1 MCCLYLLHFLVS
13 LLKENWML
21 VTQSCWFF
29 PSHCK
34 SKIYLIS
41 KTIKIS
47 KHFSCFSAIIFPIFL
62 VITCQSPTPNLQTTN
77 ILRFQ
82 VTCLLYILLEIYI
95 QTYIYI
101 YIYNQINLFTILMV
115 SLYTIKNFVLGLKEV
130 LLFRFLLKKKSFI
143 LTHVSHS
150 LITFPSF
157 PPTPKWNISMN
168 LGSSFSRVF
177 YTFTI

>member
-1 MCCLYLLHFLVS
+1 
-13 LLKENWML
+13 ML

-29 PSHCK
+29 PSHRK
-34 SKIYLIS
+34 SKIYVIP

-47 KHFSCFSAIIFPIFL
+47 KQDIFAYFFGIIFPVFL

-95 QTYIYI
+95 QAYIYI
-101 YIYNQINLFTILMV
+101 DNQINLFTILMV
-115 SLYTIKNFVLGLKEV
+115 SLHTIKNFVLDLKEG
-130 LLFRFLLKKKSFI
+130 LLFCFLLKRKSFI
-143 LTHVSHS
+143 PTHVLHS

-157 PPTPKWNISMN
+157 PSTSKWNISMN